1 MKRALVVGGLALS
14 LSTRA
19 LAQPGNLSVAQAV
32 GNVQN
37 FYDRVT
43 TYDATFRQHYVM
55 RLMNT
60 TMDSDGRVTFARPG
74 RINFLYFHPPGNRVV
89 VNGQNVWVHQ
99 ASTNQN
105 YAAQAQV
112 PAALSFLTG
121 AGQFSS
127 AFHFAFAAI
136 PFSGGYVLAG
146 DPVAPTPQMTKALFW
161 VDAQTS
167 QVRRVT
173 LIDGQ
178 GNRNDFDFTNVT
190 VNTSIPSQTFTHP

>member
-1 MKRALVVGGLALS
+1 MKRALVIAGLVL
-14 LSTRA
+14 LTTPA

-43 TYDATFRQHYVM
+43 TYNASFRQHYVM
-55 RLMNT
+55 RLLNT
-60 TMDSDGRVTFARPG
+60 TMDSDGTVKFVKPG
-74 RINFLYFHPPGNRVV
+74 QMDFLYFHPPGNRVV
-89 VNGQNVWVHQ
+89 VNGRNVWVHQ

-105 YAAQAQV
+105 YTAQAQV

-121 AGQFSS
+121 AGHFSS
-127 AFHFAFAAI
+127 SFHFAFAPSI
-136 PFSGGYVLAG
+136 PFPGGYVLVG

-167 QVRRVT
+167 QVRRIT

-178 GNRNDFDFTNVT
+178 GNRNQFDFSNVKVT
-190 VNTSIPSQTFTHP
+190 L